1 MKKLITILLFSIL
14 LTFGCNNAKY
24 ITVKHVKPINRS
36 RYYNPKKDK
45 RKKKVKYVKVK
56 ILKKSPKVKPAKTK
70 ITKVKKSKLKDD
82 NSIDELDE
90 PTNESDSTGTL

>member
-1 MKKLITILLFSIL
+1 LKKLSTILIISIL

-36 RYYNPKKDK
+36 RFYHPKKDK

-56 ILKKSPKVKPAKTK
+56 ILKKSPIVKPAKTK
-70 ITKVKKSKLKDD
+70 VAKVKKSKLKDD
-82 NSIDELDE
+82 NSIDEIVE
-90 PTNESDSTGTL
+90 PTNEADSTGTL